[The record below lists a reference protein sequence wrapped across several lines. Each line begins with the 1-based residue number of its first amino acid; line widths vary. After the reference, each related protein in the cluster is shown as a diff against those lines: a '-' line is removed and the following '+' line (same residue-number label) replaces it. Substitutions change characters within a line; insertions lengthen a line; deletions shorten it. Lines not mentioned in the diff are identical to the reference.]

1 MLSASRIVRNLSRT
15 QQQHTVVLLSR
26 GFAAKRK
33 RQDDD
38 PFRVLGVSRKDPF
51 SKVKESFIKIAMSHH
66 PDTHG
71 AVSEEEKNE
80 YRNVFIR
87 ARKAFE
93 LLAEGPDGE
102 ILLKKEK
109 KDMENFDAWFR
120 HETGHDTPFQFM
132 DAKTM
137 KEVAEM
143 EDTIGHGLDRDG
155 GMWMLASM
163 VSKAVKDGQNSAAL
177 LQLEAGNVE
186 QKDSSVDG
194 VLRRKRRARR

>member
-1 MLSASRIVRNLSRT
+1 MLSASRIIRNLSRK
-15 QQQHTVVLLSR
+15 QHTLLSR
-26 GFAAKRK
+26 GFASKRK

-38 PFRVLGVSRKDPF
+38 PFRILGVSKNDPF

-71 AVSEEEKNE
+71 AVSEEDKKEF
-80 YRNVFIR
+80 RNVFIR

-93 LLAEGPDGE
+93 LLTEGPDGE
-102 ILLKKEK
+102 IMFKKEK
-109 KDMENFDAWFR
+109 KEMENFDAWFR
-120 HETGHDTPFQFM
+120 HETGHDTPFKFM

-155 GMWMLASM
+155 GMWLLASM
-163 VSKAVKDGQNSAAL
+163 VNKAVKDGQNSATL
-177 LQLEAGNVE
+177 LQIEAGNIE
-186 QKDSSVDG
+186 QKDSSIDG
-194 VLRRKRRARR
+194 VLRRKRRVRR

>member
-1 MLSASRIVRNLSRT
+1 MLCAARIVRTLPRT
-15 QQQHTVVLLSR
+15 HTLSR

-33 RQDDD
+33 RQDD
-38 PFRVLGVSRKDPF
+38 PFRVLGVSREDPF

-71 AVSEEEKNE
+71 ETSEEKKNE
-80 YRNVFIR
+80 FREIFIR
-87 ARKAFE
+87 ARRAFE

-109 KDMENFDAWFR
+109 KEMENFDTWFK

-163 VSKAVKDGQNSAAL
+163 VNKAVKSGQNGAAL
-177 LQLEAGNVE
+177 LQLEAGTVE
-186 QKDSSVDG
+186 QKDSSIDG